1 MSNSSM
7 YLRSFK
13 ILLLLVTLSAMVS
26 SSQIVN
32 KLWKLDSIGKIND
45 LKFINDRDILLS
57 SSRGVFSK
65 LNVNGDILW
74 KKNLIYENELELD
87 SIGECKKK

>member
-1 MSNSSM
+1 M

-57 SSRGVFSK
+57 NSRGVFSK
-65 LNVNGDILW
+65 INVNGDILW
-74 KKNLIYENELELD
+74 KKNLIYDNELELD